1 MTNWRETRK
10 EQERDLHQ
18 AEAEDR
24 VLKEQVE
31 EEGARSTEETAHK
44 EVALNVDMN
53 KQL

>member
-10 EQERDLHQ
+10 EQERDLQQ

-31 EEGARSTEETAHK
+31 EEGTRSTEERVHK
-44 EVALNVDMN
+44 ELALNVDIN
-53 KQL
+53 KKV